1 MYQKPNAQIIIMYF
15 CKQFD
20 QNDHFCPFEFS
31 SAGIIIGVAG
41 IILSIWIN
49 LGSLNNMGQP

>member
-1 MYQKPNAQIIIMYF
+1 MYF
-15 CKQFD
+15 CKQYD

>member
-1 MYQKPNAQIIIMYF
+1 MTIFVI
-15 CKQFD
+15 
-20 QNDHFCPFEFS
+20 S